1 MGADITEEPKL
12 LAKLDLKKQTV
23 FLDFNLGGQTLV
35 MLKGL
40 KNGTSIAGN
49 YTLVTIY
56 LHALLNNQIFRLT

>member
-1 MGADITEEPKL
+1 MGALLPQNFDTTEEPKF

-23 FLDFNLGGQTLV
+23 FMDFKLGGQTLV

-49 YTLVTIY
+49 YTL
-56 LHALLNNQIFRLT
+56 